1 MRHIASIELRP
12 NDLASQHSCVG
23 LTTFL
28 QISNELAA
36 PVRGLIT
43 HVLKK
48 ESYDARNREVVQWP
62 KGLWIHPA

>member
-1 MRHIASIELRP
+1 MLHTTSIELRP
-12 NDLASQHSCVG
+12 NDLASRHSCVG

-36 PVRGLIT
+36 LERGLNA

-48 ESYDARNREVVQWP
+48 ET
-62 KGLWIHPA
+62 